1 LVRKILWT
9 IFGLWLCGQLLV
21 ARADTFALADGTSL
35 TGDIVRFDDNGMMF
49 RLPDDSYT
57 NVLWTKF
64 SQDALKQLS
73 NNPKVQPLVEPFI
86 EPQASDRPAKP
97 EIKIREVTR
106 LDEPPQQSLF
116 GALFSSS
123 VGGVMLLLI
132 YAANLYAG
140 FEVAVCRARPIGLVM
155 GVAAVL
161 PVLGPIIFLSLPVL
175 VEAPS
180 VEELPADMQ
189 AFAVAGATE
198 TAAAPAQDA
207 SGLHLAHVAEGEAR
221 AHAQTQVFQRG
232 QFTFNR
238 RFLETKFSGFFG
250 VARRPAEKDMVLTV
264 KSTHGAFVVQ
274 RITRI
279 ASNEMHVETII
290 GGKSQEVM
298 VPFAEIQE
306 IKLKHKDA

>member
-1 LVRKILWT
+1 VRKILWT
-9 IFGLWLCGQLLV
+9 IFGLWLCGQLLA
-21 ARADTFALADGTSL
+21 ARADTFTLADGTPL

-49 RLPDDSYT
+49 RLADDTYT

-86 EPQASDRPAKP
+86 EPQASDLPPKP
-97 EIKIREVTR
+97 EIKISDVTR
-106 LDEPPQQSLF
+106 LELPAKQSLL

-123 VGGVMLLLI
+123 VGIFIILLI

-140 FEVAVCRARPIGLVM
+140 FEVAVCRARPVGLVM

-161 PVLGPIIFLSLPVL
+161 PILGPIIFLSLPVP
-175 VEAPS
+175 VEAPP
-180 VEELPADMQ
+180 VEEIPAEQQ
-189 AFAVAGATE
+189 AFTVAGVTE
-198 TAAAPAQDA
+198 TTEAPAQDA
-207 SGLHLAHVAEGEAR
+207 GGLHIAHAAEGAAG

-250 VARRPAEKDMVLTV
+250 VARRAGEKDLVLLV
-264 KSTHGAFVVQ
+264 KTTRGEFTVQ

-279 ASNEMHVETII
+279 ASNEMHIETTV
-290 GGKSQEVM
+290 GGAVQEVM

-306 IKLKHKDA
+306 MTLKHKDA

>member
-1 LVRKILWT
+1 VRKFILT
-9 IFGLWLCGQLLV
+9 IFGLWLCGQLV
-21 ARADTFALADGTSL
+21 AARADTFTLADGTAL

-49 RLPDDSYT
+49 RLADDSYT

-97 EIKIREVTR
+97 EIKILPVTR
-106 LDEPPQQSLF
+106 LELPAKQSLF

-123 VGGVMLLLI
+123 VGIFIILLI

-140 FEVAVCRARPIGLVM
+140 FEVAICRARPIGFVM

-161 PVLGPIIFLSLPVL
+161 PILGPIIFLSLPVPI
-175 VEAPS
+175 EAPP
-180 VEELPADMQ
+180 VEEIPADMLP
-189 AFAVAGATE
+189 FIPGATE
-198 TAAAPAQDA
+198 AAEASAPDA
-207 SGLHLAHVAEGEAR
+207 GGLHLAHAVEGA
-221 AHAQTQVFQRG
+221 AHEHAKTQIFQRG

-250 VARRPAEKDMVLTV
+250 AVRRPAEKDLTLLI
-264 KSTHGAFVVQ
+264 KTTRGEFGAQ

-279 ASNEMHVETII
+279 ASNEMHIETTV
-290 GGKSQEVM
+290 GGAIQEIM

-306 IKLKHKDA
+306 IKLKQKDA

>member
-1 LVRKILWT
+1 VRKILWL
-9 IFGLWLCGQLLV
+9 IFGLWLCGQLLA
-21 ARADTFALADGTSL
+21 ARAETFTLADGTPL

-49 RLPDDSYT
+49 RLADDAYT

-97 EIKIREVTR
+97 EIKISEVTR
-106 LDEPPQQSLF
+106 LEMPAKQSLF

-123 VGGVMLLLI
+123 VGVFIILMI

-140 FEVAVCRARPIGLVM
+140 FEVAVCRGRPIGLVM
-155 GVAAVL
+155 GLAAVL
-161 PVLGPIIFLSLPVL
+161 PILGPIIFLSLPVP
-175 VEAPS
+175 VEAPP
-180 VEELPADMQ
+180 VEELPAEQQ
-189 AFAVAGATE
+189 AFTVAGATQATE
-198 TAAAPAQDA
+198 ASAQDA
-207 SGLHLAHVAEGEAR
+207 GGLHIAHAPEGAAAAR
-221 AHAQTQVFQRG
+221 AQTQVFQRG

-250 VARRPAEKDMVLTV
+250 VTRRAAEKDLVLKV
-264 KSTHGAFVVQ
+264 KTTRGEFVVQ

-279 ASNEMHVETII
+279 ASNEMHIETTI
-290 GGKSQEVM
+290 GGAVQEIM
-298 VPFAEIQE
+298 VPFAEISE

>member
-1 LVRKILWT
+1 VRKILLT
-9 IFGLWLCGQLLV
+9 IFGFWLCGQLLA
-21 ARADTFALADGTSL
+21 ARAETFTLADGTPL
-35 TGDIVRFDDNGMMF
+35 TGDMVRFDDNGMMF
-49 RLPDDSYT
+49 RLADDTYT

-86 EPQASDRPAKP
+86 EPQSSDRPTKP
-97 EIKIREVTR
+97 EIKISDVTR
-106 LDEPPQQSLF
+106 LDVPAKQSLF

-123 VGGVMLLLI
+123 VGIFIILLI

-140 FEVAVCRARPIGLVM
+140 FEVAVCRGRPIGLVM

-161 PVLGPIIFLSLPVL
+161 PILGPIIFISLPVP
-175 VEAPS
+175 VEAAP
-180 VEELPADMQ
+180 VEELPAEQQ
-189 AFAVAGATE
+189 AFTVAGATE
-198 TAAAPAQDA
+198 ATEASAQDA
-207 SGLHLAHVAEGEAR
+207 GGLHIAHAAEGA
-221 AHAQTQVFQRG
+221 AGTHAQTQVFQRG

-250 VARRPAEKDMVLTV
+250 VARRAAEKDLVLKV
-264 KSTHGAFVVQ
+264 KTTRGEFVVQ

-279 ASNEMHVETII
+279 ASNEMHIETAV
-290 GGKSQEVM
+290 GGAIQEVM

-306 IKLKHKDA
+306 MKLKHKDA